1 MRILDNVMLLCLLI
15 LSICFKSTILNT
27 KRSKEKI
34 VKIVGKTACHSFPKD
49 WWPFTP
55 TTVQDLS
62 LKVTRTI
69 PHGSLH
75 PILPFTLETS
85 ETLET
90 LDTSENYN
98 LLNLYDIKPTKFV
111 DFRNSKAYKKLWERT
126 NRGIHWLP
134 PKPT

>member
-1 MRILDNVMLLCLLI
+1 MLLCLLI
-15 LSICFKSTILNT
+15 LSICFESKIL
-27 KRSKEKI
+27 KGPKKKV
-34 VKIVGKTACHSFPKD
+34 VKMIGKTACHSFPKD

-55 TTVQDLS
+55 TTIQDLS
-62 LKVTRTI
+62 FKVTRTI

-75 PILPFTLETS
+75 PILPYTS

-90 LDTSENYN
+90 TETLKDYN
-98 LLNLYDIKPTKFV
+98 MVKLYYIKPTKFV
-111 DFRNSKAYKKLWERT
+111 DYRNSKAYKKLWERT